1 MFANLIAAAAVA
13 LAAPAT
19 GASNTARMTAG
30 AQGVIITNAAVG
42 EIDPTGII
50 PTTNGVPGA
59 GVDNVDIATPIAL
72 LSVGQNYEFT
82 MAFHDLSY
90 SGSCSESVR
99 FTQIQN
105 GKKVRL
111 RGFTIL
117 PQDCEAGNVYVAGAE
132 TGKFP
137 NSPGSVTM
145 SVTVYYGNQKATM
158 NVPLVLQ

>member
-1 MFANLIAAAAVA
+1 MFANLIAAAVVA

-19 GASNTARMTAG
+19 HASNTAPMTG
-30 AQGVIITNAAVG
+30 NGGGVIITNVAMG
-42 EIDPTGII
+42 EIDPNGII
-50 PTTNGVPGA
+50 PTTNGVQGA

-72 LSVGQNYEFT
+72 LSAGQNYAFT

-90 SGSCSESVR
+90 SGSCTETVT

-111 RGFTIL
+111 MRFTIL
-117 PQDCEAGNVYVAGAE
+117 PQDCEAGNVYLAYAE

-158 NVPLVLQ
+158 KVPLVLQ